1 MAVKLE
7 SSWLNVLGAEF
18 EKPYFVNLKAFLS
31 DQKNSSEIVY
41 PRNSEIFKA
50 FELCP
55 LDDVRVVILG
65 QDPYHGTQ
73 QAHGLSFSVQDG
85 IKPPPSLRNIF
96 KELANE
102 YPDFKEPKSG
112 NLSAWAKQ
120 GVLLL
125 NATLT
130 VGAGKPGSHQNQGWE
145 VFTDEVIRKVSELKE
160 HVVFILW
167 GNYARQ
173 KKALIDASKH
183 LIIESAHPSPF
194 SAHSGFF
201 GSKPFS
207 RANAYLIQ
215 NKKAPINW
223 RLSE

>member
-31 DQKNSSEIVY
+31 DQKNHGETVY
-41 PRNSEIFKA
+41 PRNSDIFNA

-55 LDDVRVVILG
+55 FDEVKVAILG
-65 QDPYHGTQ
+65 QDPYHGAQ

>member
-7 SSWLNVLGAEF
+7 SSWLKVLGAEF
-18 EKPYFVNLKAFLS
+18 EKPYFGKLKAFLTE
-31 DQKNSSEIVY
+31 QKNRGETVY
-41 PRNSEIFKA
+41 PRNSDIFNA

-55 LDDVRVVILG
+55 FDEVKVAILG
-65 QDPYHGTQ
+65 QDPYHGAQ

-215 NKKAPINW
+215 NKKATINW